1 MAEIAVSAALG
12 VVQIFL
18 SQRIPELKQKE
29 VDIGVIKGHL
39 ETMRAYLKDIKKREH
54 TEGARDRRNKVQE
67 IAYKIE
73 DALEEFMVDVP
84 EHFHKHKFSQAL
96 HDVYHKVMDWRAF
109 PRLSSRINDIQD
121 KIRDIK
127 ELDSFR
133 TSSSGVASSSRAE
146 GVPDLAYPIL
156 KNDELVGIERRTS
169 DLLDRLMKEASKR
182 LVISVVGASGS
193 GKTILIKKVCESE
206 GVKGHFEC
214 HAWVSHST
222 SCKDTCEKICKEMGV
237 PVPPGGKIEE
247 NLVNYLEDKR
257 YLVVLDGGWK
267 EDWCN
272 CINIL
277 PDNGNGS
284 RVIFSTCRLDL
295 VSKCSDDFY
304 NLDPL
309 SGNEAWELFC
319 KKAFSGSECPKHLK
333 EISEDL
339 LSNCGGL
346 PLAIVALGSLL
357 STKSRTP
364 AEFQKV
370 LDSLGHNLER
380 NFEFG
385 IMKRVL
391 EQRYFNL
398 SHNLKR
404 CFLYFCNFPGGYPV
418 TRGRLI
424 RLWIAEG
431 FVEEKGDQALE
442 VADAYLKELI
452 SGCLVDTN
460 TWDVQGLVRSCQVNN
475 LVREC
480 LVSISEDE
488 RFCKVL
494 TRQNFDEYDHR
505 SNRHIAIHDA
515 FTDSLQSKDFS
526 HVRTLFMFGKEN
538 FTASVFGKALER
550 FKFLRVLELKDAPL
564 ETFPEEVVN
573 LTLLRYLN
581 LRNTKIKAVP
591 GSVKK
596 LQNLETLDLR
606 QTFVSELPKTIRKVH
621 KLVHLAVDKINEDQG
636 RVGAGVFSGI
646 GVLASLQKLSLIKA
660 NKNQRIAE
668 ELGNLTAMRKLGITE
683 LESRDGKDLCASI
696 QKMKHLSC
704 LHVTSRS
711 KVEVLDL
718 DYMSTPPSLLH
729 RLSLEGKLRATPSW
743 ISELHSLVKMSL
755 KSSRLDGGL
764 IEALQDLPCLM
775 ELQLVDAFN
784 GKELEFR
791 CNSFQEL
798 RKLEVEQSD
807 HLHTVLVHE
816 GAMPNL
822 QKLTMRRCKNLKL
835 APLGLNN
842 LTRLEEMHLYE
853 MSEELIT
860 ELDNLR
866 TGEYHWMIDHI
877 QVIHTSCSPVNS
889 TYPRFRNLS
898 SFARY

>member
-1 MAEIAVSAALG
+1 
-12 VVQIFL
+12 
-18 SQRIPELKQKE
+18 
-29 VDIGVIKGHL
+29 
-39 ETMRAYLKDIKKREH
+39 
-54 TEGARDRRNKVQE
+54 
-67 IAYKIE
+67 
-73 DALEEFMVDVP
+73 
-84 EHFHKHKFSQAL
+84 
-96 HDVYHKVMDWRAF
+96 
-109 PRLSSRINDIQD
+109 
-121 KIRDIK
+121 
-127 ELDSFR
+127 
-133 TSSSGVASSSRAE
+133 
-146 GVPDLAYPIL
+146 
-156 KNDELVGIERRTS
+156 
-169 DLLDRLMKEASKR
+169 
-182 LVISVVGASGS
+182 
-193 GKTILIKKVCESE
+193 
-206 GVKGHFEC
+206 
-214 HAWVSHST
+214 
-222 SCKDTCEKICKEMGV
+222 MGV
-237 PVPPGGKIEE
+237 PVPPGANMEQ
-247 NLVNYLEDKR
+247 NLVNYLEHRR
-257 YLVVLDGGWK
+257 YLLVLDGVWK
-267 EDWCN
+267 DDWCN
-272 CINIL
+272 SIKNL
-277 PDNGNGS
+277 PHNANGN
-284 RVIFSTCRLDL
+284 RIICWNFYVRDL
-295 VSKCSDDFY
+295 ASECSDDIY
-304 NLDPL
+304 NLDL
-309 SGNEAWELFC
+309 LAWNEAWKLFC
-319 KKAFSGSECPKHLK
+319 KKAFRGSECPNHLK

-339 LSNCGGL
+339 LTRCGGL

-370 LDSLGHNLER
+370 PDSLVHNLER

-385 IMKRVL
+385 IMKRL
-391 EQRYFNL
+391 
-398 SHNLKR
+398 

-424 RLWIAEG
+424 RLWITEG

-442 VADAYLKELI
+442 VADTYLKELI

-460 TWDVQGLVRSCQVNN
+460 TRDVQGLVRSCQVNN

-494 TRQNFDEYDHR
+494 TENLDEYDHH
-505 SNRHIAIHDA
+505 SNRRIAIHDA

-538 FTASVFGKALER
+538 FTASVFGKALKR

-564 ETFPEEVVN
+564 ETFPREVVN

-596 LQNLETLDLR
+596 LQHLETLDLR
-606 QTFVSELPKTIRKVH
+606 QTFVSELPKTICEVH
-621 KLVHLAVDKINEDQG
+621 KLVHLLVDKLDEDQG

-646 GVLASLQKLSLIKA
+646 GDLVSLQKLLLIKA
-660 NKNQRIAE
+660 NKNNRIAK

-704 LHVTSRS
+704 LYVTSRS
-711 KVEVLDL
+711 KEEVLDL

-729 RLSLEGKLRATPSW
+729 RLSLEGKLLETPSW
-743 ISELHSLVKMSL
+743 ISKLPSLVKMSL

-764 IEALQDLPCLM
+764 IEALQALPCLM
-775 ELQLVDAFN
+775 ELQLVDAFI
-784 GKELEFR
+784 GEELEFT

-798 RKLEVEQSD
+798 RMLEVEQSD
-807 HLHTVLVHE
+807 HLHTVLVCE

-822 QKLTMRRCKNLKL
+822 QKLTMRSCRNLKL
-835 APLGLNN
+835 VPLGLNN
-842 LTRLEEMHLYE
+842 LTRLEEMYLYE

-889 TYPRFRNLS
+889 TCPRFRNLS

>member
-18 SQRIPELKQKE
+18 SQRIPELKQKKL
-29 VDIGVIKGHL
+29 IS
-39 ETMRAYLKDIKKREH
+39 DIKQREQH

-96 HDVYHKVMDWRAF
+96 HDVHHKVMHRRAF
-109 PRLSSRINDIQD
+109 SRLSSRINDIQA
-121 KIRDIK
+121 KINAIK
-127 ELDSFR
+127 ELDPFR
-133 TSSSGVASSSRAE
+133 TSSSGVAAVASSSRAE
-146 GVPDLAYPIL
+146 GVLDPVYPIL
-156 KNDELVGIERRTS
+156 NNDELVGMERRTTDLF
-169 DLLDRLMKEASKR
+169 DLLIKEESRR
-182 LVISVVGASGS
+182 LVISVVGPNGS
-193 GKTILIKKVCESE
+193 GKTTLIKKVCESE
-206 GVKGHFEC
+206 RVKGHFEC
-214 HAWVSHST
+214 HAWVPHST
-222 SCKDTCEKICKEMGV
+222 SCKDTWEKICKEMGV
-237 PVPPGGKIEE
+237 PVPQEQIW
-247 NLVNYLEDKR
+247 NR
-257 YLVVLDGGWK
+257 ICFGWSLK
-267 EDWCN
+267 DDWCN
-272 CINIL
+272 SINIL

-284 RVIFSTCRLDL
+284 RIIFSTCRRDL
-295 VSKCSDDFY
+295 ASECSNDIY
-304 NLDPL
+304 NLDL
-309 SGNEAWELFC
+309 LTGNEAWKLFC
-319 KKAFSGSECPKHLK
+319 KKAFRGSECPEHLK

-339 LSNCGGL
+339 LTRCGGL

-398 SHNLKR
+398 SHNLKH
-404 CFLYFCNFPGGYPV
+404 CFL
-418 TRGRLI
+418 LI

-442 VADAYLKELI
+442 VADAYLKKLI

-460 TWDVQGLVRSCQVNN
+460 TRDVQGLVRSCQVNN

-494 TRQNFDEYDHR
+494 TRQNFDEYDHH
-505 SNRHIAIHDA
+505 SNRRIAIHDT
-515 FTDSLQSKDFS
+515 FTNSLKSKEYVS
-526 HVRTLFMFGKEN
+526 RVRTLLMFGKEN
-538 FTASVFGKALER
+538 FTTSEFGKALER

-564 ETFPEEVVN
+564 ETFPAEVVN

-581 LRNTKIKAVP
+581 LRNTKINEVP
-591 GSVKK
+591 DLVKK

-606 QTFVSELPKTIRKVH
+606 QTFVSELPKTICEVH
-621 KLVHLAVDKINEDQG
+621 KLVHLAVDKINEVQG

-660 NKNQRIAE
+660 NKSQRIVE

-764 IEALQDLPCLM
+764 IEALQALPCLM